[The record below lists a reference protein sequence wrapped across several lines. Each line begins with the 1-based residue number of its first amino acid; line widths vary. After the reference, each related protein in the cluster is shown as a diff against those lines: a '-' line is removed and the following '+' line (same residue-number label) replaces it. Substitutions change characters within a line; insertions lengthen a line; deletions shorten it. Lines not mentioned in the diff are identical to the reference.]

1 MNNFT
6 NVLELYSSH
15 KAMYLV
21 DELSR
26 VISHY
31 MQARQHYT
39 TLHTGGCEQEY
50 QEHLTVLKELREV
63 ATHMATLPT
72 RCLMAQNDD
81 LKVNL
86 DPWVKYLEEKEV
98 DYIAMILRSI
108 DDRMAQYLKPEAIAE
123 YQQCRG
129 VVQRFLLY
137 FINEYK
143 LVA

>member
-1 MNNFT
+1 MNNLS
-6 NVLELYSSH
+6 NVLELYTS
-15 KAMYLV
+15 ANALDLV
-21 DELSR
+21 DELSK

-39 TLHTGGCEQEY
+39 TLHTPTCNEEY
-50 QEHLTVLKELREV
+50 NEHLTLLKSLREV
-63 ATHMATLPT
+63 ATTMATLPP
-72 RCLMAQNDD
+72 RCLMVQSSD

-86 DPWVKYLEEKEV
+86 DPWLKYLEEQEV
-98 DYIAMILRSI
+98 DYIVMMLRGI
-108 DDRMAQYLKPEAIAE
+108 TDRMAQYLQADSIAQ

-143 LVA
+143 MVA

>member
-6 NVLELYSSH
+6 NVLELYTSPN
-15 KAMYLV
+15 AMDLV

-39 TLHTGGCEQEY
+39 TLHPATCQSEY
-50 QEHLTVLKELREV
+50 EEHLTLLKELREV
-63 ATHMATLPT
+63 ATHMATTPT
-72 RCLMAQNDD
+72 RCLMAQNDN

-86 DPWVKYLEEKEV
+86 DPWIKYMEEQEA
-98 DYIAMILRSI
+98 DYIVMMLRGVG
-108 DDRMAQYLKPEAIAE
+108 DRLAQYLQAETIAE
-123 YQQCRG
+123 YQQCRA

-143 LVA
+143 MVA